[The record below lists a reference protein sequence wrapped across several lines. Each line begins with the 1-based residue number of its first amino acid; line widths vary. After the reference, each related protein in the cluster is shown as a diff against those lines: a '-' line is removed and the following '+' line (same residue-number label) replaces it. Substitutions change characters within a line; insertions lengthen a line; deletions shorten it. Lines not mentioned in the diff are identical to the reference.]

1 MGSVFLSHPVHGEHS
16 MVNYTFRSVAWIYVC
31 AGTVQGKGVQR
42 TCSLPVAHYSHNK
55 PKRKIILYCIH
66 DFAMELKCN
75 VFQTRVMG
83 PLTKS
88 R

>member
-42 TCSLPVAHYSHNK
+42 TCSLPVAHYSHQQAKTKNN
-55 PKRKIILYCIH
+55 IILH
-66 DFAMELKCN
+66 TRLCN
-75 VFQTRVMG
+75 GTEM
-83 PLTKS
+83 
-88 R
+88 